1 MSLWSEFLSGSVLV
15 LNASY
20 EYLNVTSLRRAI
32 KLLYKQKAEMVETV
46 VGEAIASC
54 HKEHD
59 MPSVIRMNYYI
70 RRPFREVPL
79 SRRNLLERDSH
90 TCQYCG
96 NFGDTIDHLHP
107 RSRGGEDSW
116 TNCVCACGPCNR
128 KKKNMTPE
136 EAGMEL
142 LNQPRKPSAIPW
154 LRNRKLKTR
163 QDWGRYLYMDNGVG

>member
-1 MSLWSEFLSGSVLV
+1 LNGSVLV

-32 KLLYKQKAEMVETV
+32 KLLYKEKAEMI
-46 VGEAIASC
+46 EAVDGCRVCST
-54 HKEHD
+54 HEDHEL
-59 MPSVIRMNYYI
+59 PSVIRMNYYI

-79 SRRNLLERDSH
+79 SRRNILERDGH

-96 NFGDTIDHLHP
+96 KSGNTIDHIQP
-107 RSRGGEDSW
+107 RSRGGGNSW

-128 KKKNMTPE
+128 KKKNMTPS

-142 LNQPRKPSAIPW
+142 LKPPRRPSAIPW
-154 LRNRKLKTR
+154 LRDRKVRARK
-163 QDWGRYLYMDNGVG
+163 DWNRYLYMGSDGST

>member
-1 MSLWSEFLSGSVLV
+1 MNGSVLV

-32 KLLYKQKAEMVETV
+32 KLLYKDKAEMLETV
-46 VGEAIASC
+46 DGQLISSADDLHEL
-54 HKEHD
+54 
-59 MPSVIRMNYYI
+59 PSVIRMNYYI

-79 SRRNLLERDSH
+79 SRRNILERDSH

-96 NFGDTIDHLHP
+96 GFGDTIDHVHP

-116 TNCVCACGPCNR
+116 TNCVCACAPCNS

-136 EAGMEL
+136 EAQMDL
-142 LNQPRKPSAIPW
+142 LETPRKPSAIPW
-154 LRNRKLKTR
+154 LRNRKVKTR
-163 QDWGRYLYMDNGVG
+163 KDWGRYLYMGESG